1 MTMVTVTERAKE
13 KLKEMLQSET
23 DDPSVGL
30 RLATAPSGEFGIFPD
45 RERDDDHIVEHQGS
59 AVLLV
64 GQEMADAIGDATIDY
79 DESRPDP
86 RLVMKHG

>member
-1 MTMVTVTERAKE
+1 MLTVTDRAKE

-30 RLATAPSGEFGIFPD
+30 RLATAPSGQLGIFAD
-45 RERDDDHIVEHQGS
+45 RERDDDQIVEYEGF

-64 GQEMADAIGDATIDY
+64 GQDMANAIGDATIDY
-79 DESRPDP
+79 DESRPD
-86 RLVMKHG
+86 LGLLMKQG

>member
-1 MTMVTVTERAKE
+1 MVTVTERAKE
-13 KLKEMLQSET
+13 KLKELLQSET

-30 RLATAPSGEFGIFPD
+30 RLAAAPSGEFGIFTD
-45 RERDDDHIVEHQGS
+45 RERDDDQIFQHQGS

-79 DESRPDP
+79 DESPPDP
-86 RLVMKHG
+86 RLVMKHV